1 MRCKNMKKE
10 SDKGITDNHL
20 SVKWLSVFWKISLTR
35 IRNAL
40 ASRELNQYYGNHV
53 HQTGNQD

>member
-1 MRCKNMKKE
+1 MKRE